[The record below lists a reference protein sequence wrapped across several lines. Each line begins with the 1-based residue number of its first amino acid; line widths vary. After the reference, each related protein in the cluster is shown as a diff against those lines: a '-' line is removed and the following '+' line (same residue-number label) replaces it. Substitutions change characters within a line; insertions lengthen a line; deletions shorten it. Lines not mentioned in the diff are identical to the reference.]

1 MCLNVH
7 IDINK
12 NREKPFSDPKNH
24 IPKTLSRSLEVKK
37 PCSKIRSSKNRV
49 RKTLPANPK
58 PEKPCPK
65 IRSQKNRAQKSEA
78 RAGKSKNPPT
88 KSHTLFGSGV
98 FVPTV
103 LRIRFLGPGFLDRV
117 FWIRFLRLWFSGY
130 GFSDTVVWGAKC
142 GFYTTKSFLGTT

>member
-1 MCLNVH
+1 MH

-12 NREKPFSDPKNH
+12 NREKPYPDPKNH

-49 RKTLPANPK
+49 RKTLPRNPK

-88 KSHTLFGSGV
+88 KNHTLFGSG
-98 FVPTV
+98 FFCADFLGTV
-103 LRIRFLGPGFLDRV
+103 LRIRFFGSWLSGQGFLDTV
-117 FWIRFLRLWFSGY
+117 FFGSG
-130 GFSDTVVWGAKC
+130 FRDTVFRTRLSG
-142 GFYTTKSFLGTT
+142 G